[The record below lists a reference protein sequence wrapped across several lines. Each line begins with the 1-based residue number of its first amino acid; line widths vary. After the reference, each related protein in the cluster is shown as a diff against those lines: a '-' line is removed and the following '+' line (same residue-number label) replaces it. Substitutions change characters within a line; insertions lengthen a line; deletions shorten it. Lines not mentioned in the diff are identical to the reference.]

1 MNIFGVPSLEGIIA
15 KFATEV
21 KEIRHK
27 QAQDRERLRN
37 EWEKTKSMPRKLKKR
52 RRKEIL
58 TDWAIADY
66 DILGGITDKELDD
79 CLNTFCKTIG
89 LTDTSSYDMRPSS

>member
-15 KFATEV
+15 RFATDV
-21 KEIRHK
+21 KEVRRK

-58 TDWAIADY
+58 AAWAIADY
-66 DILGGITDKELDD
+66 DTLGGITDEELDD
-79 CLNTFCKTIG
+79 CLKILCKTIAQ
-89 LTDTSSYDMRPSS
+89 